1 MDYAEQQPSQKSW
14 WGRNWKWVVPLGC
27 LTPVVLVIGC
37 VVAAFFAVSGL
48 IKSSDVFLHSVAAV
62 ASNDAVK
69 NALGEPIQP
78 GLQLQGNMNVSN
90 GGGNADI
97 TYNISGPKGAGTV
110 HVVADRRD
118 GVWTYQTNKVHIN
131 ATNEDIDVP
140 VEANAPA
147 K

>member
-1 MDYAEQQPSQKSW
+1 MDEYQPQQQKSW

-27 LTPVVLVIGC
+27 LTPVVLMIGC
-37 VVAAFFAVSGL
+37 AVAAFFAVSGL

-69 NALGEPIQP
+69 NALGEPVQP
-78 GLQLQGNMNVSN
+78 GLQFQGNINVSN
-90 GGGNADI
+90 GGGNADL

-110 HVVADRRD
+110 HVVADKRD
-118 GVWTYQTNKVHIN
+118 GVWTYQTNKVHVN
-131 ATNEDIDVP
+131 ATNQDIDVP